1 MFTQPKNARFH
12 CEYENIGSVAAGL
25 AVKMSMQFET
35 TEPGDFHDFIEIL
48 TEGYAQPYRLN
59 LHALMPAP
67 DIQFEPVVNLKFI
80 PMGQEKSEF
89 LEFKNEGRVA
99 GHVSL
104 REEVRSKP
112 GITIEP
118 EEFEIE
124 PDQIVRVRVGMTAT
138 QADVISKNLVVVID
152 GNEEEKQLIEVTAT
166 CVQQQ
171 LSIVFDEGGGMKSSL
186 NFGTLY
192 MGERRE
198 YPAYLVNNGPQPVP
212 FKFSFLQ
219 GLRNLDENYEDEKN
233 TFTSPAEVGKELT
246 DRVLTAEPLNGVVG
260 PY

>member
-1 MFTQPKNARFH
+1 MTIRNITKNMRRIMFTQPKNSRFH

-48 TEGYAQPYRLN
+48 TEGHAQPYRLN
-59 LHALMPAP
+59 LHALIPAP

-89 LEFKNEGRVA
+89 LEFKNEGRVG

-112 GITIEP
+112 GISIEP

-124 PDQIVRVRVGMTAT
+124 PDQVVRVRVGMTAT

-152 GNEEEKQLIEVTAT
+152 NNEDDKHLIEVTAT

-212 FKFSFLQ
+212 FKFSFL
-219 GLRNLDENYEDEKN
+219 
-233 TFTSPAEVGKELT
+233 
-246 DRVLTAEPLNGVVG
+246 
-260 PY
+260 